1 MRRFEVSE
9 PGAELRQAISCGRQ
23 QGGFMNQSRNGL
35 IFMAAMAVIVTV
47 AAPGCATKKY
57 VNQQI
62 APVNQ
67 RVDQYHQD
75 TSSKIAWL
83 NNKQEKDISQVNER
97 ISTTDQHVAQVSN
110 AAQAAQATAS
120 RAMQAADANKVQIE
134 ANAAAITNV
143 ANSLNYQL
151 VEQSDVW
158 FAFDKSTLT
167 DKAKAELDAIAGKA
181 LAMPRSVIELSGFT
195 DPVGSKYYNLDLS
208 RRRAWA
214 VERYL
219 VQHNVPARSIN
230 VIGFGKEPF
239 PKDVALSAEAG
250 NAPTGKAETHHL
262 ERRVRIQLYGAGSLT
277 NTAPTPTEEQ

>member
-1 MRRFEVSE
+1 
-9 PGAELRQAISCGRQ
+9 
-23 QGGFMNQSRNGL
+23 MNKSRNGL

-57 VNQQI
+57 VSQQI
-62 APVNQ
+62 NPVNQ
-67 RVDQYHQD
+67 RVDQYHKD
-75 TSSKIAWL
+75 TNSKIAYL
-83 NNKQEKDISQVNER
+83 ANKQEKDISQVNER
-97 ISTTDQHVAQVSN
+97 ISTTDQRLSQVSN
-110 AAQAAQATAS
+110 AAQAAQGTAS

-134 ANAAAITNV
+134 ANATAITNV

-158 FAFDKSTLT
+158 FGFDKSTLT

-181 LAMPRSVIELSGFT
+181 QAMPRSVIELSGFT

-214 VERYL
+214 VQRYL
-219 VQHNVPARSIN
+219 VDHNVPARSIN
-230 VIGFGKEPF
+230 IIGFGKEPF
-239 PKDVALSAEAG
+239 PKEMALAPEMAT
-250 NAPTGKAETHHL
+250 APTGKAETHHL

-277 NTAPTPTEEQ
+277 NAAPTPTEEQ